1 MEICFP
7 SFFGLSPKWSP
18 SIHCSSQVCDD
29 YWALCPREKEV
40 VENDEYRYSPCPQSA
55 SLKTWSCS
63 ETSPSLQFSY
73 QSRFEWKFAYAF
85 QKNVAL
91 LNVLL
96 WKRSAFSE
104 TEGEEAKEERKDE
117 CSCDCSVAE
126 KRRRE
131 GGNANERTNEK
142 IISLCSVAEKKG
154 SGLALCTVV
163 ERKKVLLRFVP
174 RPKRNGKS
182 SLLLLVRCCCCYYVL
197 MPEEKMEKFAAVV
210 VITFL
215 CRVQLG
221 ANNNKKTQMSLW
233 LQGNPNPNPDE
244 KTKCCFRRK
253 SERKNNKKKQEE
265 RKDKRSWVCNEA
277 EKKR

>member
-91 LNVLL
+91 LNALL

-131 GGNANERTNEK
+131 GGNANERTNKK

-182 SLLLLVRCCCCYYVL
+182 SLLLLLLRSYARRENGKVRCCCCYYVL
-197 MPEEKMEKFAAVV
+197 VPCPTWSKKKIKNKSDDASGV
-210 VITFL
+210 VITLL
-215 CRVQLG
+215 CRSQ
-221 ANNNKKTQMSLW
+221 LW
-233 LQGNPNPNPDE
+233 LGFVAL
-244 KTKCCFRRK
+244 C
-253 SERKNNKKKQEE
+253 
-265 RKDKRSWVCNEA
+265 V
-277 EKKR
+277 

>member
-104 TEGEEAKEERKDE
+104 TEGEEEKEERKDE

-131 GGNANERTNEK
+131 GENPNERTNK
-142 IISLCSVAEKKG
+142 KVVSLC
-154 SGLALCTVV
+154 LWL
-163 ERKKVLLRFVP
+163 RKKEVVWRCVLWSRE
-174 RPKRNGKS
+174 KRYCFALYRDRKEMEK
-182 SLLLLVRCCCCYYVL
+182 VRCCCCYYVL

-233 LQGNPNPNPDE
+233 LQGNPNPNPNPDE